1 MEKGNDKIIE
11 KDIDKELLDQLL
23 ESFRDIREGRVRRV
37 MWIRLI

>member
-37 MWIRLI
+37 M